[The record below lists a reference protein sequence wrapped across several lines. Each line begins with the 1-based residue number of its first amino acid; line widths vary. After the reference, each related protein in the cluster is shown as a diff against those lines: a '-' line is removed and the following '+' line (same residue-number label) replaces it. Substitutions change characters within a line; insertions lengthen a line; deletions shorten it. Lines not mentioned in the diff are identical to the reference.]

1 MNAVDQLKTK
11 GYVTRGMLGVE
22 IKPVDDDVVKALK
35 LDRARGAIVVSVS
48 PDSAAQKAGL
58 QSGDIILSYNGQD
71 VVQGTDLP
79 PLVAMTRPGST
90 VPIKIM
96 RDGKEKTVEAT
107 IGAMP
112 RDQNAR
118 SALGKAAP
126 STGSDAL
133 GLSVENVDPST
144 RSQLGLKAGEGVAI
158 ANVTGPVAAQAGLQP
173 GDVILMVNQ
182 RKVGSVDAFRAA
194 TAGVKPGD
202 TVLLLVRRG
211 DANNFIALTV
221 PSDKDQ

>member
-1 MNAVDQLKTK
+1 M
-11 GYVTRGMLGVE
+11 
-22 IKPVDDDVVKALK
+22 
-35 LDRARGAIVVSVS
+35 S
-48 PDSAAQKAGL
+48 
-58 QSGDIILSYNGQD
+58 
-71 VVQGTDLP
+71 
-79 PLVAMTRPGST
+79 
-90 VPIKIM
+90 
-96 RDGKEKTVEAT
+96 
-107 IGAMP
+107 
-112 RDQNAR
+112 
-118 SALGKAAP
+118 KAAP
-126 STGSDAL
+126 SSGVDAL
-133 GLSVENVDPST
+133 GLSVDNVDAAT